1 MKPSRLF
8 GVIVAIIFLVVAQ
21 NSSATSLNDR
31 VRGRILLQV
40 ESRGEAWYV
49 NPTDNKRTYLRD
61 GTAAYDLL
69 RSSGLGIKNADLSK
83 IPVGIEDR
91 FNDTDTDSDGLP
103 DKLEEG
109 LKTDPNSRDS
119 DNDGFLDGDEVK
131 NDLNPLGTGRL
142 VINTQLQTRL
152 KGKILLQVESKGEAW
167 YINPA
172 NGKRYY
178 LKDGNAAYQIMR
190 YLGLGITNSDL
201 VSISTADNL
210 RVTEAKASLLL
221 EWDNAPIQNFSHYN
235 IYRTIQ
241 PSDGKEILKENVI
254 DNKYQDTNTENG
266 ITYYYSVKVV
276 DTSGQESI
284 LSSEVS
290 GRWEKPASPSDVKG
304 VINEKGVQLT
314 WSPNLES
321 DVAGYNI
328 YMSTPKIQMVYKI
341 NSDLVTQTF
350 YNDYTSDK
358 SDAYHYYKI
367 KAVDKVGNEGLFS
380 NDLRVDFKPS
390 PPSGFKLTRDYENQK
405 LIMVISWAPVSDDSF
420 SHYELYRSPGSYPQL
435 TDAIDRNLLSNEY
448 KDKNFEGEGLFYFV
462 RTVDKLG
469 IKSDFTR
476 FVVYRDGSSF
486 MSVVDPLFLVKN
498 SGEIP

>member
-1 MKPSRLF
+1 
-8 GVIVAIIFLVVAQ
+8 
-21 NSSATSLNDR
+21 
-31 VRGRILLQV
+31 
-40 ESRGEAWYV
+40 
-49 NPTDNKRTYLRD
+49 
-61 GTAAYDLL
+61 
-69 RSSGLGIKNADLSK
+69 
-83 IPVGIEDR
+83 
-91 FNDTDTDSDGLP
+91 
-103 DKLEEG
+103 
-109 LKTDPNSRDS
+109 
-119 DNDGFLDGDEVK
+119 
-131 NDLNPLGTGRL
+131 
-142 VINTQLQTRL
+142 
-152 KGKILLQVESKGEAW
+152 
-167 YINPA
+167 
-172 NGKRYY
+172 
-178 LKDGNAAYQIMR
+178 
-190 YLGLGITNSDL
+190 
-201 VSISTADNL
+201 
-210 RVTEAKASLLL
+210 
-221 EWDNAPIQNFSHYN
+221 
-235 IYRTIQ
+235 
-241 PSDGKEILKENVI
+241 
-254 DNKYQDTNTENG
+254 
-266 ITYYYSVKVV
+266 
-276 DTSGQESI
+276 
-284 LSSEVS
+284 
-290 GRWEKPASPSDVKG
+290 
-304 VINEKGVQLT
+304 
-314 WSPNLES
+314 
-321 DVAGYNI
+321 
-328 YMSTPKIQMVYKI
+328 MVYKI